1 MMRREF
7 SSQHPASSSTPT
19 STSSSSSTSSTTTTT
34 PTSATSTS
42 SGSSTSPIHLR
53 RQRRR
58 AATSCRH
65 VSSASSRHPSTS
77 ASAAAAAKSASTLLA
92 RNPALAHKLRQMALP
107 LSPLVQLTTGAV
119 HPDFPSNVLQ
129 FWLLTDAQLE
139 ALAAFYH
146 QTVPAGA
153 RAPSPWAAQ
162 YPCPV
167 RWRSDASLES
177 KRRRMGRFIGL
188 RGCETPVDVVA
199 PAVGVPKVVKS
210 EEEIALE
217 ARMARMAA
225 DEEALRRKTMPG
237 PWGR

>member
-19 STSSSSSTSSTTTTT
+19 STSSSSSTSSNTTTTT
-34 PTSATSTS
+34 TSATSTS

-65 VSSASSRHPSTS
+65 VSSASSRHLSGS
-77 ASAAAAAKSASTLLA
+77 VSAAAAAKSASTLLV

-188 RGCETPVDVVA
+188 RGCETPVEMVA

-237 PWGR
+237 PWGQ

>member
-19 STSSSSSTSSTTTTT
+19 PTSPSSSTSSTTTTT

-65 VSSASSRHPSTS
+65 VSSASTRHLS

-188 RGCETPVDVVA
+188 RGCETPVDMVA

-225 DEEALRRKTMPG
+225 DEEALRRKTTPG

>member
-1 MMRREF
+1 
-7 SSQHPASSSTPT
+7 
-19 STSSSSSTSSTTTTT
+19 
-34 PTSATSTS
+34 
-42 SGSSTSPIHLR
+42 
-53 RQRRR
+53 
-58 AATSCRH
+58 
-65 VSSASSRHPSTS
+65 
-77 ASAAAAAKSASTLLA
+77 
-92 RNPALAHKLRQMALP
+92 MALP

-188 RGCETPVDVVA
+188 RGCETPVEMVA

-225 DEEALRRKTMPG
+225 DEEALRRKTMSG
-237 PWGR
+237 PWGQ